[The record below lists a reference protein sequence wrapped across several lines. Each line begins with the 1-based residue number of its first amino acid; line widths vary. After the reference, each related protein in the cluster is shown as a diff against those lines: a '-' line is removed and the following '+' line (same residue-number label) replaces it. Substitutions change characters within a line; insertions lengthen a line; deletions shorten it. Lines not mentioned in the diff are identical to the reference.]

1 MIPDFLKEKHN
12 FIINKPRSSFRFIDR
27 TIKKAASVILNVFA
41 INYYS
46 KNKGLFQFID
56 ARIKFISLLVG
67 VFFINLSQ
75 NIYYN
80 LIIVLPVI
88 SLFIILSNLK
98 LSNIYKK
105 AGIAAFFFG
114 FLIFLPA
121 SLNIFVKGEPLFIL
135 LDFKEEKK
143 FLIYNIPQKIYIT
156 VEGIK
161 HVLRLSLKIFNS
173 IILTLLIIYTTGF
186 DNLIKAMAYFKL
198 PSIIILIFSLSFR
211 FIFILSKT
219 LLSTYQAIKLRWF
232 TNLNNKDINKIISGR
247 VGYIFRK
254 AFSKYEK
261 VYNSMLAR
269 GFDEK
274 LNIFYFDKLKTFDYF
289 FLLFFLLIFAIT
301 FFI

>member
-12 FIINKPRSSFRFIDR
+12 IIINKPRSSFGFIDR
-27 TIKKAASVILNVFA
+27 TLKKAASVVLNILT

-46 KNKGLFQFID
+46 KNKGLFQYID
-56 ARIKFISLLVG
+56 ARIKLISLLIG
-67 VFFINLSQ
+67 ILFINLSHS
-75 NIYYN
+75 IYYN
-80 LIIVLPVI
+80 LMIVFPIV

-98 LSNIYKK
+98 LFSIYKK

-121 SLNIFVKGEPLFIL
+121 SLNIFVKGEPLFL
-135 LDFKEEKK
+135 LFDFKEEQK

-156 VEGIK
+156 VEGINL
-161 HVLRLSLKIFNS
+161 VLRLSLKIFNS
-173 IILTLLIIYTTGF
+173 IMLTLLIIYTTGF
-186 DNLIKAMAYFKL
+186 DNLIKAMSYFKL

-219 LLSTYQAIKLRWF
+219 LLSAYQAIKLRWF
-232 TNLNNKDINKIISGR
+232 SNINNEDINKIISGR

-254 AFSKYEK
+254 AFTKYEK

-274 LNIFYFDKLKTFDYF
+274 LNIFYFDKLKISDYF
-289 FLLFFLLIFAIT
+289 FLLFFLMIFAIT